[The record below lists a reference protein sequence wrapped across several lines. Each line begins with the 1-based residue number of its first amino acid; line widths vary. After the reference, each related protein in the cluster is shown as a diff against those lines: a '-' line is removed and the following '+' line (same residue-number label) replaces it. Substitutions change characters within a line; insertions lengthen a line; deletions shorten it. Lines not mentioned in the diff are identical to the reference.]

1 PCRCTG
7 QSAPA
12 LPDCWPTSRCR
23 CPLRA
28 RDRCSPGRG
37 NGRCQSIVR
46 WLRSWAS
53 LFAIRSSLFARKVRS
68 SKANSE
74 QRAALVLVV
83 NCVLVLRTLQT
94 DGKVLL
100 GLIDRVIVSKGL
112 KSRGDDLHPQ
122 HSVRQAI
129 CFGPTLGIRLELNSA
144 FGLLA
149 VTANRM
155 QDHCGVA
162 HGLAVVVLENN
173 KLYRGR
179 LAGRLILI
187 TGSEQSGNHEQD
199 KKDREQWAR
208 YLHDPCILG
217 NRTARRNA
225 IGFRRTGPSTSSIP
239 KPFSNTCL
247 ETILWNTSPRKY
259 RTWEWAGSTATQLRS
274 LDELP
279 GNVLSRNS
287 DRLP

>member
-1 PCRCTG
+1 MG
-7 QSAPA
+7 K
-12 LPDCWPTSRCR
+12 PDDYTPQDWRP
-23 CPLRA
+23 
-28 RDRCSPGRG
+28 
-37 NGRCQSIVR
+37 
-46 WLRSWAS
+46 
-53 LFAIRSSLFARKVRS
+53 
-68 SKANSE
+68 
-74 QRAALVLVV
+74 RAALVLVI

-112 KSRGDDLHPQ
+112 KSRSDDLHPQ

-149 VTANRM
+149 VPANRM

-173 KLYRGR
+173 KLYCGR

-239 KPFSNTCL
+239 TPFSNTCL
-247 ETILWNTSPRKY
+247 ETIFCGAPRRGRPAPEDGLVTAKRVRRLVSSRVTFY
-259 RTWEWAGSTATQLRS
+259 PQTLIACRRLQFESAGVVRFSVGRPSSFCSAGL
-274 LDELP
+274 L
-279 GNVLSRNS
+279 LS
-287 DRLP
+287 

>member
-1 PCRCTG
+1 MG
-7 QSAPA
+7 K
-12 LPDCWPTSRCR
+12 PDDYTPQDWRP
-23 CPLRA
+23 
-28 RDRCSPGRG
+28 
-37 NGRCQSIVR
+37 
-46 WLRSWAS
+46 
-53 LFAIRSSLFARKVRS
+53 
-68 SKANSE
+68 
-74 QRAALVLVV
+74 RAALVLVV

-100 GLIDRVIVSKGL
+100 GLIDREIVSKGL
-112 KSRGDDLHPQ
+112 KSRSDDLHPQ
-122 HSVRQAI
+122 HAVRHAI
-129 CFGPTLGIRLELNSA
+129 RFGPTLGIGLELNSA

-225 IGFRRTGPSTSSIP
+225 IGFRRSCGTERRGTTGMVAIEL
-239 KPFSNTCL
+239 N
-247 ETILWNTSPRKY
+247 
-259 RTWEWAGSTATQLRS
+259 
-274 LDELP
+274 DE
-279 GNVLSRNS
+279 
-287 DRLP
+287 